1 MTDTAAPRKRNR
13 TRPLTAEGIA
23 LRQSLADAEAAARA
37 AHYALEAANVRAARY
52 YRAVFIA
59 TPVSLALGVLLGRLA

>member
-13 TRPLTAEGIA
+13 TRPLTSEGAA

-37 AHYALEAANVRAARY
+37 AHYALEAANLLAAR
-52 YRAVFIA
+52 RLQ
-59 TPVSLALGVLLGRLA
+59 LALIVGLLGLVVGFVLGRLA